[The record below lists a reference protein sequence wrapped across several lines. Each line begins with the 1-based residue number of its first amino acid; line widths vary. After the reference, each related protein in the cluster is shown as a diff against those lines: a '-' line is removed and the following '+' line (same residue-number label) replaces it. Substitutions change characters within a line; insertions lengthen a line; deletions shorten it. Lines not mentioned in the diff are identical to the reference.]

1 MLKHSVSGEAER
13 QRTSS
18 AKEKKKM
25 LNNSACSEQ
34 KGGKEFQ
41 KSIRQEEERG
51 QAVDVMNTSCPEER

>member
-1 MLKHSVSGEAER
+1 MGR
-13 QRTSS
+13 QKDKGRLQQ
-18 AKEKKKM
+18 KKRKL

-51 QAVDVMNTSCPEER
+51 QAVDVMNASCPEER